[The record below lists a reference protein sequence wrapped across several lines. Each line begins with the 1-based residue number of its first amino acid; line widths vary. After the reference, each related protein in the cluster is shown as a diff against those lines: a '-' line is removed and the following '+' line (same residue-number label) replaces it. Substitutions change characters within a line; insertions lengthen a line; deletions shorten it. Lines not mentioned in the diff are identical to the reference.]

1 VPSSA
6 ADHEWVALRVD
17 IWPSRGQARGAVY
30 LRRSRGTDL
39 VWQRHLLRPGVSL
52 SDGANVDSLAGAL
65 RVAGEALLQAA
76 DDALGASS
84 TRI

>member
-1 VPSSA
+1 
-6 ADHEWVALRVD
+6 
-17 IWPSRGQARGAVY
+17 
-30 LRRSRGTDL
+30 
-39 VWQRHLLRPGVSL
+39 VSL